1 MYTELYNRNYCICS
15 CLWEVFRSKG
25 LWNVFFVFFFSAQE
39 YHCDSVLGKSV
50 CVCVFFAGLETIRER
65 CFIESHTFCSTQL
78 SRTKASSANLYYL
91 IRLFLFFQ
99 FEGAT
104 RLFAVGRRI
113 LEPIEIMDLFLVS
126 VTVFH
131 CCCSV
136 PTPTVHTLVS
146 LYFCTVAPK
155 PFWYWLST
163 KCYQMLITS
172 SVIAMETSRE
182 VKHTLCSIFKANN
195 IAKSYCNV
203 FLRSVRLTKR
213 TFKHSLN

>member
-1 MYTELYNRNYCICS
+1 MKCFLC
-15 CLWEVFRSKG
+15 FA
-25 LWNVFFVFFFSAQE
+25 FFSAEE

-50 CVCVFFAGLETIRER
+50 CVCVCVFFFTGLETIER
-65 CFIESHTFCSTQL
+65 CFMESHTFCSTQL

-126 VTVFH
+126 GTGFL

-136 PTPTVHTLVS
+136 PTPTVHTP
-146 LYFCTVAPK
+146 TVHK
-155 PFWYWLST
+155 PFYLCIFARWLP
-163 KCYQMLITS
+163 KL
-172 SVIAMETSRE
+172 
-182 VKHTLCSIFKANN
+182 F
-195 IAKSYCNV
+195 
-203 FLRSVRLTKR
+203 
-213 TFKHSLN
+213 